1 VDKSE
6 LEGWFLMVRV
16 IGIDPGTKSMD
27 VCGLEDGEVYY
38 EAVVDTA
45 EAARRPE
52 ALMEAVEVAAP
63 FDLIAG
69 PSGYGVEIT
78 YLKDIPENILGDWY
92 YEYILLTDRIHIEKA
107 LEQGNFGALV
117 YYAMTQATMEMKRRD
132 WPVCY
137 LPGVIQLPTVP
148 KYRKVNKMDMGTADK
163 MCVAVLGVHDQARR
177 LHIPYSEVSFI
188 HVEMGFG
195 YNAVLGVDEGRI
207 VDGFGGTTIS
217 GPGFLT
223 ISCMDAELVQIVE
236 KWEKAD
242 VFSGGCASIGGCSTP
257 EELVE
262 RIDVDDNCR
271 IAYDAMI
278 EGVVKAVLSMT
289 ASVPNPKEVLL
300 SGRLTRI
307 KEIEEELLNRI
318 DLAPVKRVGWLRGIK
333 KVKET
338 AQGYAMVGDGIAG
351 GRFQRLIDWMR
362 IKEAKG
368 TALDYIFHPKFEGFR
383 ERLVPFKSRLGKS
396 TTTRKRL

>member
-1 VDKSE
+1 
-6 LEGWFLMVRV
+6 MVRV
-16 IGIDPGTKSMD
+16 VGIDPGTRSMD
-27 VCGLEDGEVYY
+27 ICGLEDGEVYY
-38 EAVVDTA
+38 ERVVDTV
-45 EAARRPE
+45 EAAQRPE
-52 ALMEAVEVAAP
+52 TLIEAIEVAEP

-78 YLKDIPENILGDWY
+78 YLKDIPENIVEDWY
-92 YEYILLTDRIHIEKA
+92 YEYILLTDKAHIEKA
-107 LEQGNFGALV
+107 LKRENFGALV
-117 YYAMTQATMEMKRRD
+117 YYAMTNSTIEMKRRN

-137 LPGVIQLPTVP
+137 IPGVIQLPTVP

-195 YNAVLGVDEGRI
+195 YNAVLGVDKGRI
-207 VDGFGGTTIS
+207 VDGIGGTTIG

-223 ISCMDAELVQIVE
+223 ISSMDAELVQIVE

-242 VFSGGCASIGGCSTP
+242 VFSGGCASIGDCSTP

-262 RIDVDDNCR
+262 RIDVDENCR

-289 ASVPNPKEVLL
+289 ASVPNPKEVLI
-300 SGRLTRI
+300 SGRLTKI
-307 KEIEEELLNRI
+307 KEIKDELLNRV
-318 DLAPVKRVGWLRGIK
+318 DPAPVMRVGWLSGIK
-333 KVKET
+333 EVKET
-338 AQGYAMVGDGIAG
+338 SQGYAMVADGIAG
-351 GRFQRLIDWMR
+351 GKFQRLIDWMK

-368 TALDYIFHPKFEGFR
+368 TAMDYIFHPKFTGFR
-383 ERLVPFKSRLGKS
+383 ERLVPFKSRLRKS
-396 TTTRKRL
+396 TNT